1 MRAAGG
7 PQGSG
12 EVLGQERL
20 GSELIVR
27 GELLLVL
34 ETKRMKS
41 NVSVCIGWYAKIVS
55 MV

>member
-1 MRAAGG
+1 MGAEGG
-7 PQGSG
+7 PQASG

-20 GSELIVR
+20 RSELIVG

-34 ETKRMKS
+34 ETKGMKS
-41 NVSVCIGWYAKIVS
+41 NVSVCIGWYAEIVS